1 MLTRMT
7 RWFRL
12 HSLRF
17 SRLRAPVETLARGAA
32 LGTVTAIIPTV
43 PVTSILVILLAKP
56 CRANLPAAL
65 IVSYLVCNPLTVA
78 PEYYLVWR
86 IGDLVFPGELTWEHI
101 RALLCSLE
109 ANSFREDLKIVGA
122 LGWGTVK
129 VMLTGGV
136 LLSIPCG
143 AVAYFAAYGFFERM
157 RRRRESRICG
167 ADGSATEKGTS
178 PKGNALMKHYTES

>member
-1 MLTRMT
+1 MLKRFA

-17 SRLRAPVETLARGAA
+17 TRLRAPVETLARGAV

-86 IGDLVFPGELTWEHI
+86 IGDLVFPGELRWEHI
-101 RALLCSLE
+101 RELLRSLE
-109 ANSFREDLKIVGA
+109 ANSFMEDLKVLGA

-136 LLSIPCG
+136 LLSIPFG
-143 AVAYFAAYGFFERM
+143 AVAYFAAYGFFERTRE
-157 RRRRESRICG
+157 RRLKRQAKKQG
-167 ADGSATEKGTS
+167 DQKQQQ
-178 PKGNALMKHYTES
+178 